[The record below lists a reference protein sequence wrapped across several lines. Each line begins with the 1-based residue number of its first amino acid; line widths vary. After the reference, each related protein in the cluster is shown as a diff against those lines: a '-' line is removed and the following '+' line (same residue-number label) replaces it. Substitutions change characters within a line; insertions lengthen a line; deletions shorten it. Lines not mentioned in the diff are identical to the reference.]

1 MSLSI
6 SIHIHHTYHTILYI
20 YTLTTPLTNKYSCIS
35 STSLFL
41 SQKIITG
48 GAVFCKHSNKYTI
61 FASLFTYST
70 SCMTSKFAAPAR
82 PTLISKGWTK
92 VFLAKS

>member
-1 MSLSI
+1 MNTIYYVYALYAHYT
-6 SIHIHHTYHTILYI
+6 IH

-41 SQKIITG
+41 SQNIITG

-61 FASLFTYST
+61 FASLLTYST

-92 VFLAKS
+92 VFFAKS